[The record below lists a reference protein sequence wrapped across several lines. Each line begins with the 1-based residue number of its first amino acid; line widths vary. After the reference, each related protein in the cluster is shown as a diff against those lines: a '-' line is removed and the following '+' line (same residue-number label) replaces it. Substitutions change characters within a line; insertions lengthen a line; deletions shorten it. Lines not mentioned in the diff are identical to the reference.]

1 MNRFVFSP
9 ADILLYNGENPSAFS
24 VVACDQ
30 YTSEPQYWAEVRELV
45 GKHPSALHLIFPEA
59 DFKTADFDARIMSI
73 NVAMTNYL
81 NAGLFSTYP
90 NAIIYTERTLKNGKI
105 RRGLIGRIDL
115 EEYQYTQGSTS
126 RVRATEGTVLERIPP
141 RVRIRKN
148 APLELPH
155 VMLLIDDASRSIIEP
170 LESWSQT
177 QDKLY
182 DFDLMME
189 SGHLRGYLLDDA
201 QKQRVVTALESLA
214 DEEVFFKKYGIT
226 GASVLQYAVGD
237 GNHSL
242 ATAKKAYLEL
252 KERIGVD
259 EALQHPARYALV
271 EVVNLYD
278 ESLEFEAIHRVLF
291 DIEPQKVLNALEIA
305 FSPSDTPVPGAHKLT
320 IVQNGEKRTV
330 YLTETAHSL
339 AVGDLQ
345 SFLDEYLKKRPGEV
359 DYIHGE
365 DVVLK
370 LSEQPNTLGFI
381 LEPMTKEELFP
392 SVIVDGALPR
402 KTFSMG
408 EACDKRF
415 YWEARKIKQ
424 TQE

>member
-9 ADILLYNGENPSAFS
+9 ADILLYNGENPTAFS
-24 VVACDQ
+24 VIACDQ
-30 YTSEPQYWAEVRELV
+30 YTSEPQYWENVRAVV

-73 NVAMTNYL
+73 NVAMANYL
-81 NAGLFSTYP
+81 KASLFSTYKD
-90 NAIIYTERTLKNGKI
+90 AVIYTERTLKNGKV
-105 RRGLIGRIDL
+105 RKGLIGKIDL

-170 LESWSQT
+170 LEGWAQT
-177 QDKLY
+177 QEKLY
-182 DFDLMME
+182 DFDLMLE
-189 SGHLRGYLLDDA
+189 SGHLRGYLLDDT

-252 KERIGVD
+252 KERIGV
-259 EALQHPARYALV
+259 EAALQHPARYALV

-320 IVQNGEKRTV
+320 IVQNGEKHTV
-330 YLTETAHSL
+330 YLTETVHSL

-365 DVVLK
+365 DAVLK
-370 LSEQPNTLGFI
+370 LTMQPNTLGFL
-381 LEPMTKEELFP
+381 LEPMKKEELFP
-392 SVIVDGALPR
+392 SVITDGALPR

-415 YWEARKIKQ
+415 YWEARKIKPLN
-424 TQE
+424 E

>member
-9 ADILLYNGENPSAFS
+9 ADILLYNGKNPSTFS

-30 YTSEPQYWAEVRELV
+30 YTSEPQYWADVRSVV
-45 GKHPSALHLIFPEA
+45 GTQPSALHLIFPEA
-59 DFKTADFDARIMSI
+59 DFKTADFDAKIMSI
-73 NVAMTNYL
+73 NVMMTNYL
-81 NAGLFSTYP
+81 NAQLFSEFQ
-90 NAIIYTERTLKNGKI
+90 NAIIYTKRTLKNGKV
-105 RRGLIGRIDL
+105 RKGLIGKIDL
-115 EEYQYTQGSTS
+115 EEYQYTHGSTS

-155 VMLLIDDASRSIIEP
+155 VMLLIDDLSRSIIEP
-170 LESWSQT
+170 LENWSQT
-177 QDKLY
+177 QNKLY

-189 SGHLRGYLLDDA
+189 SGHLCGYLLDDA
-201 QKQRVVTALESLA
+201 QKQRVVAALESLA
-214 DEEVFFKKYGIT
+214 DPDVFFKKYGIA
-226 GASVLQYAVGD
+226 GAPVLQYAVGD

-242 ATAKKAYLEL
+242 ATAKKAYLEV

-259 EALQHPARYALV
+259 NALRHPARYALV

-291 DIEPQKVLNALEIA
+291 HVAPQSVLNALEET
-305 FSPSDTPVPGAHKLT
+305 FNLSDTPVSGSHKIT
-320 IVQNGEKRTV
+320 IVQNGEKHTV
-330 YLTETAHSL
+330 YLTETNHSL
-339 AVGDLQ
+339 AVGNLQ
-345 SFLDEYLKKRPGEV
+345 SFLDEYLKNHPGEV

-365 DVVLK
+365 DTVLK
-370 LSEQPNTLGFI
+370 LTMQPNTLGFI
-381 LEPMTKEELFP
+381 LEPMKKEELFP
-392 SVIVDGALPR
+392 SVITDGVLPR

-424 TQE
+424 TKD